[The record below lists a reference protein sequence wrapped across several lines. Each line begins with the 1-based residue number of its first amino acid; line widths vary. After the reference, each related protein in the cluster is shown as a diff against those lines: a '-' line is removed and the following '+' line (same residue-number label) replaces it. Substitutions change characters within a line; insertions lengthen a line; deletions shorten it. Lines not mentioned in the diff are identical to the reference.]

1 MSRRDLI
8 NRIASLEGSRDY
20 WLQDRPEMTATDWAN
35 LCEEDADELRELYV
49 QLDEPCPTCGA
60 VDMDAAAWDRFT
72 RTGNCDPYCQ
82 AEAMAYCQVC
92 ACKLMPSEEG
102 TCRSCARAE
111 P

>member
-35 LCEEDADELRELYV
+35 LCEEDADELRELQA
-49 QLDEPCPTCGA
+49 QLDADEPDNLGP
-60 VDMDAAAWDRFT
+60 R
-72 RTGNCDPYCQ
+72 
-82 AEAMAYCQVC
+82 AYCARCECILTYHEERVC
-92 ACKLMPSEEG
+92 Q
-102 TCRSCARAE
+102 SCARAE